1 MRFQFRLMNLPWPE
15 TRSHQLL
22 LTPELKLDHFLNW
35 LDWIRIYLNFWFFY
49 LDFLTYTFLWGSR
62 NGKAN
67 QGRDFWLTTISPL
80 SSFSYLPEKT
90 TYKLARKDLFPFLRP
105 NILQWT
111 GKTDT
116 HTNQTRHTIT
126 TSTVYLHYSTHRLF
140 TSTRSTT

>member
-22 LTPELKLDHFLNW
+22 LTPELKLDHFLFFF
-35 LDWIRIYLNFWFFY
+35 DRIRIYWNLWLFY
-49 LDFLTYTFLWGSR
+49 LYFLTYTFLWGSR

-67 QGRDFWLTTISPL
+67 QGRDKGLTTWSPL

-90 TYKLARKDLFPFLRP
+90 TYKLARKDHFPFLRP

-126 TSTVYLHYSTHRLF
+126 TVYLRYSTHRLF
-140 TSTRSTT
+140 TSTISTT